1 MGTVDLELAV
11 PQSASYRRLVRSI
24 RSEWGTVGL
33 GLGVGVVL
41 AGVALASGSVDWLLL
56 IPVLLPVVLVLHG
69 FVRANKRAAIGD
81 ISRDMP
87 EVVLSDIV
95 RSAQRD
101 ATFRRSS

>member
-1 MGTVDLELAV
+1 MGTVDLEIAV
-11 PQSASYRRLVRSI
+11 PQSASYRRLIRSI

-33 GLGVGVVL
+33 GVGVVL
-41 AGVALASGSVDWLLL
+41 ASVALASGSVDWLLL
-56 IPVLLPVVLVLHG
+56 IPLLLPVVLVLHG

-87 EVVLSDIV
+87 EAVLSDIV